1 MQRKL
6 ILSIILTSIALVSF
20 SKAYCSDE
28 KERVISEQ
36 DADYLIK
43 GVDTKKG
50 KFSPDTPQTEK
61 QTILSTYMSELNQ
74 LNMDTNK
81 AISKIGP
88 IEFSS
93 FTELSDRKSVAFF
106 KSNLKSYWNA
116 KENHFNRMD
125 DLLKKYRKQLGQ
137 KTENNQRL
145 EGTAAQF
152 LEKLEEVYV
161 IDLNTFYDFVLQNHD
176 KMQFTEEQIYLE
188 DEKLVEE
195 LNKLW
200 GKAVK
205 SATELTTAQEMGT
218 KVMSTA
224 IDEYK
229 KERNIK

>member
-1 MQRKL
+1 
-6 ILSIILTSIALVSF
+6 
-20 SKAYCSDE
+20 
-28 KERVISEQ
+28 
-36 DADYLIK
+36 
-43 GVDTKKG
+43 
-50 KFSPDTPQTEK
+50 
-61 QTILSTYMSELNQ
+61 
-74 LNMDTNK
+74 MDTNK

-88 IEFSS
+88 IEFPS

-152 LEKLEEVYV
+152 LEKLEEIYV
-161 IDLNTFYDFVLQNHD
+161 IDLNTFYDFILQNHD

-229 KERNIK
+229 KERNIR